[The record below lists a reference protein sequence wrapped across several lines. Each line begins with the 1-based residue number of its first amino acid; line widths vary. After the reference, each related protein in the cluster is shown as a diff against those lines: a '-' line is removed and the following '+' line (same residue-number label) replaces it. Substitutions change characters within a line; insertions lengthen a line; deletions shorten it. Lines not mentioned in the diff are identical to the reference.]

1 MVGFEGSAPQGG
13 ERLLY
18 RVDDA
23 AYLLSLSRSRMFE
36 LLRSGEIRSVTQG
49 RTRLISK
56 SALLDYVESLERQA
70 A

>member
-1 MVGFEGSAPQGG
+1 MSGSTDVALVGD
-13 ERLLY
+13 RLLY
-18 RVDDA
+18 RVDEA
-23 AYLLSLSRSRMFE
+23 AYLLSLSRSMMFE

-56 SALLDYVESLERQA
+56 AALVDYVEQLERTA